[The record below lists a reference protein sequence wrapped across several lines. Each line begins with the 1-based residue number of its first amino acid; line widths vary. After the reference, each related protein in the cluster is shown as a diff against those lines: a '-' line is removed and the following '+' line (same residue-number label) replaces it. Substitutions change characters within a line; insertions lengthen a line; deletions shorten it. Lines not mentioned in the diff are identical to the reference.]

1 MRIESMI
8 YIYGAVCLS
17 MILFNVVYN
26 LLLKSSRLRLERR
39 CGAVRVRL
47 LPQLIRLRQGLGV
60 EEKHL
65 VYLEHALRREKNL
78 MAFDQVLKDL
88 LQRGDEELET
98 AYLEQIQPAILY
110 LAVIYQRRDA
120 VSAAYFSYVLSRYMA
135 PRHLSI
141 HSVQGVLLDYMRK
154 ENLYCQVNALQALC
168 RFGSAENILTA
179 LQILDQGSVFVHEK
193 ILTEGLLTF
202 TGDHDELIRM
212 LWGQLDGFSQHTQLA
227 ISNYIRFRSGAY
239 TAEMFAVLQDESRGK
254 ELRLSAIRYFGRYY
268 YRPAQDTL
276 LDLARQKDPEL
287 WEYTTVSVS
296 ALARYPGEATVAA
309 LKEALHSSNWYVR
322 YDAAVSLQALHV
334 DYMDLMDVITG
345 NDRYAREM
353 MVYRMES
360 DRMQKAGV

>member
-1 MRIESMI
+1 ME
-8 YIYGAVCLS
+8 
-17 MILFNVVYN
+17 
-26 LLLKSSRLRLERR
+26 
-39 CGAVRVRL
+39 
-47 LPQLIRLRQGLGV
+47 
-60 EEKHL
+60 
-65 VYLEHALRREKNL
+65 
-78 MAFDQVLKDL
+78 
-88 LQRGDEELET
+88 
-98 AYLEQIQPAILY
+98 
-110 LAVIYQRRDA
+110 VIYQRRDA

-154 ENLYCQVNALQALC
+154 ENLYCRVNALQALC